1 MPPLPSKNKVKP
13 REGRRSLSRNTTPSS
28 AVSASVGT
36 ESQNTAY
43 LDIRIPDLSIPTE
56 ISYDDLLERYG
67 GGGGIPD
74 PKHLESM
81 ANDLKT
87 LSQLAERRSE
97 ACDSGMRESG
107 KRRKFKVEEDR
118 LQEQADREVAEKAQI
133 KKQAQE
139 EEENRG
145 KLLVQAKKRKELN
158 QIREERPLAHGAH
171 GLARQDG
178 KEKGPKGTYRASSL
192 FIIPYLQIGTYK
204 LSNTFSFCTR
214 EIYLKSLVTQYHG
227 FL

>member
-1 MPPLPSKNKVKP
+1 MSPVPIFDSGSELFTLASIVHQRPRFLNMPPLSSKNKVKP

-28 AVSASVGT
+28 AVSAPTGT
-36 ESQNTAY
+36 ELQNTAY
-43 LDIRIPDLSIPTE
+43 LNISITDLSIPVG

-87 LSQLAERRSE
+87 LSQLADRRSE

-107 KRRKFKVEEDR
+107 KRRKTKAEEDR
-118 LQEQADREVAEKAQI
+118 LQEQADREAAEKARI

-139 EEENRG
+139 EEEKRG
-145 KLLVQAKKRKELN
+145 KLLLQAKKRKELN
-158 QIREERPLAHGAH
+158 PLREERPPAHGAH

-178 KEKGPKGTYRASSL
+178 KEKATKGRPRITSP
-192 FIIPYLQIGTYK
+192 FITSCQ
-204 LSNTFSFCTR
+204 
-214 EIYLKSLVTQYHG
+214 
-227 FL
+227 